1 MLSGNTGEFIYSLPV
16 VLACSLVASRITSMT
31 FVPLLGYYL
40 LRPTPAGRAKAD
52 PRGGLYY
59 RVAHVLL
66 DHRWITLAAA
76 ILLLA
81 LGGYTVRG
89 LNVQFFPKDLS
100 YLSYVDIWMPEDATV
115 PATDAVARRVEQ
127 IVRDVAVDYGRSH
140 KPAAEAEGV
149 LRSVT
154 TFVGGGAPRF
164 WFSLAPVL
172 AQPNYAQLVVNVADK
187 HDTEH
192 LVPLLQQALSAQI
205 AGAQVDVRQLE
216 TGKPVGI
223 PYMVVSGTQRAVP
236 IDIGVYAHESDAGPY
251 PVPPDAPI
259 EGGPG
264 GTNDRHVI
272 VVDRDN
278 NRLYEMYRA
287 FPVGDGSWKADGG
300 AVFHLDSNRVRPMAG
315 EGWSSADAA
324 GLPIFPGLVRYDEA
338 SRGLIAHALRFTV
351 ERSRK
356 AYVPPATHWAS
367 PNPSPNLPPM
377 GMRVRLKASFAIP
390 DDFST
395 EGKAIL
401 QALKTYG
408 MFMAD
413 NRANWFL
420 SGAPDP
426 RWNNDRLRKELGSVK
441 GSDFEVLRM
450 DGLVTP

>member
-1 MLSGNTGEFIYSLPV
+1 MRPHHLTTIALALAL
-16 VLACSLVASRITSMT
+16 LACSRANSDSSVAAAQATT
-31 FVPLLGYYL
+31 
-40 LRPTPAGRAKAD
+40 TPAPTIRYGNLKGAD
-52 PRGGLYY
+52 LGVGASLNGALPFPSTNPWNTYVWDAPIDPNSATIIASIGLNTRLHADFGAGLY
-59 RVAHVLL
+59 
-66 DHRWITLAAA
+66 
-76 ILLLA
+76 
-81 LGGYTVRG
+81 
-89 LNVQFFPKDLS
+89 Q
-100 YLSYVDIWMPEDATV
+100 
-115 PATDAVARRVEQ
+115 
-127 IVRDVAVDYGRSH
+127 
-140 KPAAEAEGV
+140 
-149 LRSVT
+149 
-154 TFVGGGAPRF
+154 
-164 WFSLAPVL
+164 
-172 AQPNYAQLVVNVADK
+172 
-187 HDTEH
+187 
-192 LVPLLQQALSAQI
+192 
-205 AGAQVDVRQLE
+205 
-216 TGKPVGI
+216 GKPVGI

-264 GTNDRHVI
+264 GTDDRHVI
-272 VVDRDN
+272 IVDRDN

-413 NRANWFL
+413 NGANWFL

-426 RWNNDRLRKELGSVK
+426 RWNNDRLRKELGSVR